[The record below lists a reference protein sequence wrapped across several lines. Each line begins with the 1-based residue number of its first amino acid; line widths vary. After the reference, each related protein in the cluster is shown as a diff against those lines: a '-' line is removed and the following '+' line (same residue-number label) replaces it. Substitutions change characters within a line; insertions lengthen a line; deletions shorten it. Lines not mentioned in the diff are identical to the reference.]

1 MVIVARRR
9 YHRDVARRANTLHFH
24 KRHPSVGARPGTLVV
39 SADSG
44 PPRIDVISYSPDR
57 VDERG
62 DVAVSELGALIGND
76 HTAWINVLGL
86 GDEKTLRDLAEL
98 FSLHPLVLEDV
109 VNVPQRPKTEEYD
122 GQKLV
127 ISRMVRLDARE
138 ELDVEQVSI
147 IFGSNYV
154 LTLQERHGDVLDAVR
169 RRLRDGK
176 GPMRRLGP
184 DYLAYAILDAIIDA
198 YYPVLEELGNYLE
211 QLEDQVL
218 TSPGADVLQRLSRV
232 KATLLTLR
240 RSIWPHREVANSL
253 VRDDSPLVS
262 ETVRVYFRDVYD
274 HCVQTAEVTEGYR
287 DLVSSLMSTYLS
299 AVSNRT
305 NEIMKVLTIMA
316 SIFIPLTFLAG
327 IYGMNFEYMPELHV
341 RWAYPSLLGLMFVTV
356 AGMLFFFWRKGWL
369 GSGSETDEARDR

>member
-1 MVIVARRR
+1 MI
-9 YHRDVARRANTLHFH
+9 FQ

-39 SADSG
+39 SDRSP
-44 PPRIDVISYSPDR
+44 PPRINVIAYTEQTLNEHADVSVADLSSLLGDGHIAW
-57 VDERG
+57 VD
-62 DVAVSELGALIGND
+62 VQ
-76 HTAWINVLGL
+76 GL
-86 GDEKTLRDLAEL
+86 GDESILRELAEF

-127 ISRMVRLDARE
+127 ISRMVRMKGQN
-138 ELDVEQVSI
+138 ELDIEQVSI
-147 IFGSNYV
+147 IFGAGYV
-154 LTLQERHGDVLDAVR
+154 LTIQEREGDVLDPVR
-169 RRLRDGK
+169 HRLRDGK

-198 YYPVLEELGNYLE
+198 FYPVLEELGDYLE

-218 TSPGADVLQRLSRV
+218 TTPGAEVLQRLSRI
-232 KATLLTLR
+232 KATLVTLR
-240 RSIWPHREVANSL
+240 RAIWPQREVANSL
-253 VRDDSPLVS
+253 VRDPSPLI
-262 ETVRVYFRDVYD
+262 TDNVRVYLRDVYD
-274 HCVQTAEVTEGYR
+274 HCVQTAEVVESYR

-305 NEIMKVLTIMA
+305 NDIMKVLTIMA

-341 RWAYPSLLGLMFVTV
+341 RWAYPSLLALMFLTV
-356 AGMLFFFWRKGWL
+356 SGMLIYFWRKGWIGESEPSEKRAK
-369 GSGSETDEARDR
+369 GSGLD